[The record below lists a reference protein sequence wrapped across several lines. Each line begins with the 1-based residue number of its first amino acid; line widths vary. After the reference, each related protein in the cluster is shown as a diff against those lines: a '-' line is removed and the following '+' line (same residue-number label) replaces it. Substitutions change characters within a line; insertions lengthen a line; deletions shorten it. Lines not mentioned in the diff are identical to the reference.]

1 MKELLVFLPGM
12 MCDARLFAPQ
22 LAAFSH
28 HRTVSVVP
36 IINHDSIKLLAEEVL
51 AAAPE
56 KFALL
61 GLSMGGIVA
70 MEVIRQA
77 PKRISRLALLDT
89 NPLAELP
96 EVSANREPQIEAVR
110 QGRLRSIMRDE
121 MKPNYLS
128 EGLDKTKILDLCMA
142 MAETLGA
149 EVFVR
154 QSRALQTRPDQ
165 QGNLPKIT
173 VPTLIL
179 CGHDDR
185 LCPLERHIMMRDLI
199 PGAKLSVINNASHL
213 PTLENPD
220 DTNKAISQWLNQ

>member
-1 MKELLVFLPGM
+1 

-28 HRTVSVVP
+28 QRAVMVAP
-36 IINHDSIKLLAEEVL
+36 LADHDSVGLLAKQVL
-51 AAAPE
+51 AIAPE

-77 PKRISRLALLDT
+77 PARISRLALFDT
-89 NPLAELP
+89 NPFAELP
-96 EVSANREPQIEAVR
+96 EVSANREPQIEAV
-110 QGRLRSIMRDE
+110 GRGELYTVMREE

-128 EGLDKTKILDLCMA
+128 EGPNKAAILDLCME
-142 MAETLGA
+142 MSDTLGPD
-149 EVFVR
+149 VFIR
-154 QSRALQTRPDQ
+154 QSRALQSRPDQ
-165 QGNLPKIT
+165 CNSVKSIN

-179 CGHDDR
+179 CGRDDR
-185 LCPLERHIMMRDLI
+185 LCPVERHVLMHDLI
-199 PGAKLSVINNASHL
+199 PGSILKIIDNAAHL

-220 DTNKAISQWLNQ
+220 DTNKAISQWLN

>member
-1 MKELLVFLPGM
+1 MNEPLVFLPGM
-12 MCDARLFAPQ
+12 MCDARLFTPQ
-22 LAAFSH
+22 LAAFSYQ
-28 HRTVSVVP
+28 RTVSVSP
-36 IINHDSIKLLAEEVL
+36 LINHDSMELLAEEVL
-51 AAAPE
+51 ATAPE

-61 GLSMGGIVA
+61 GLSLGGIVA

-96 EVSANREPQIEAVR
+96 EVSANREPQIKAVG
-110 QGRLRSIMRDE
+110 QGKLRAIMRDE

-128 EGLDKTKILDLCMA
+128 DGPDKTKILDLCMA
-142 MAETLGA
+142 MAKTLGA

-154 QSRALQTRPDQ
+154 QSRALQKRPDQ
-165 QGNLPKIT
+165 QDNLPAIT
-173 VPTLIL
+173 VPTLVL
-179 CGHDDR
+179 CGRDDR

-199 PGAKLSVINNASHL
+199 PGARLSVLENASHL